1 LVDPFDI
8 DSSMVLPMP
17 EGQPA
22 GHTKAISEKSSSRST
37 IFYHDDF
44 KDPREFAL

>member
-1 LVDPFDI
+1 
-8 DSSMVLPMP
+8 MP

-22 GHTKAISEKSSSRST
+22 EHTKAISVKSSSRST

-44 KDPREFAL
+44 KDPREFGL